1 MKPFSIFQLTEALH
15 LRVIRR
21 LDPRSH
27 DDLVQLYELRN
38 QSRALNP
45 QLMLIEPLSLGKWIV
60 RKALVIVG
68 LIGIAWVLAALNAQG
83 LNTWGFEDAAEAFA
97 KYVQVTGA
105 AGMKSD
111 LSNCIA
117 IVLALEGVI
126 AAVLPGWFFNWQNP
140 VDNMVQRRLVEHET
154 KRARSRATPA
164 SGGVLA

>member
-15 LRVIRR
+15 LRLTKW

-27 DDLVQLYELRN
+27 DDLAQFYDLRN

-60 RKALVIVG
+60 RKTLAIAG
-68 LIGIAWVLAALNAQG
+68 LIGITWMLVALNQQG
-83 LNTWGFEDAAEAFA
+83 LNTWSFQDAVEAFA
-97 KYVQVTGA
+97 KYAQVAGA

-117 IVLALEGVI
+117 IVLALEGMI

-140 VDNMVQRRLVEHET
+140 VDIMVRMRLVEHEVRRT
-154 KRARSRATPA
+154 RSLAMSA
-164 SGGVLA
+164 NGSVLA